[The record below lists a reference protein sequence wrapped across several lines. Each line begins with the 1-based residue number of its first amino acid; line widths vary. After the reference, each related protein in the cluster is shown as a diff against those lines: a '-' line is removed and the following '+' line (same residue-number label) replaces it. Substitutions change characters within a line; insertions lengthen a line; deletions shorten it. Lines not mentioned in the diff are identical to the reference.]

1 MSISLYHASIPQLE
15 KMLKNLNRWL
25 DKAVDHAK
33 SKNFDPA
40 VFLNGRL
47 APNQFPLTKQI
58 QSACDNAKFIAS
70 RLAGKD
76 PPSHP
81 DTETTIEELKARITK
96 VTEYVS
102 TFKPA
107 DFEGAADRKITLQ
120 WMPNKFLTGTDYL
133 FEFALPNFYFH
144 TTSAYAI
151 LRHNGVEL
159 GKADFIGSVNF
170 KDA

>member
-1 MSISLYHASIPQLE
+1 MSLSLYHASIPQLE
-15 KMLKNLNRWL
+15 KMLKNLSRWL
-25 DKAVDHAK
+25 DKSVDYAK

-40 VFLNGRL
+40 VFLNARL

-58 QSACDNAKFIAS
+58 QSACDNAKFIAA

-81 DTETTIEELKARITK
+81 DTETTLDELKARIAK
-96 VTEYVS
+96 VTDYVS
-102 TFKPA
+102 TFKPS
-107 DFEGAADRKITLQ
+107 DFEGAETRKIALA
-120 WMPNKFLTGTDYL
+120 WMPGKVLSGADYL
-133 FEFALPNFYFH
+133 FEFGLPNFYFH

-159 GKADFIGSVNF
+159 GKADFIGSVNW
-170 KDA
+170 KDG